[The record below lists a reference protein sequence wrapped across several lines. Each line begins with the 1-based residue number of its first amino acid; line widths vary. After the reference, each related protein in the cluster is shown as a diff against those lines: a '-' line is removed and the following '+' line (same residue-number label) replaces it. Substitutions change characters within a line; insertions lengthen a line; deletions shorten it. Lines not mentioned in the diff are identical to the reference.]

1 MVEMVT
7 HKKNVK
13 SIIRCISLCIV
24 ALFIMSI
31 AINRNVITIYA
42 DDDKS
47 YVTDN
52 ADILQ
57 SDEIEKLEKMCAK
70 ASQNCKTDIFIITLT
85 DNLTEFEL
93 DTYLRNMM
101 STDGFGYNDTYLT
114 DAPDAIGF
122 AIDMTSRKYR
132 ISSSGNS
139 MSDISQSA
147 MDNMVS
153 GVQEYLSDGD
163 YYTACVK
170 FINSVQRNMNTSI
183 IYKLTRNLT
192 TKLFISIGVATAA
205 VVIMMFN
212 AKSKVTVDSTTYTKD
227 HRFNV
232 NARQDIFV
240 NTTVVTHHI
249 DRSDHSSSSDGG
261 GGGSSG
267 GGNYGG
273 GGGSF

>member
-101 STDGFGYNDTYLT
+101 STDGFGYNDTYLVYDEDEHIT
-114 DAPDAIGF
+114 EIYEKELKVKKLP
-122 AIDMTSRKYR
+122 
-132 ISSSGNS
+132 SS
-139 MSDISQSA
+139 
-147 MDNMVS
+147 
-153 GVQEYLSDGD
+153 E
-163 YYTACVK
+163 
-170 FINSVQRNMNTSI
+170 
-183 IYKLTRNLT
+183 
-192 TKLFISIGVATAA
+192 
-205 VVIMMFN
+205 
-212 AKSKVTVDSTTYTKD
+212 
-227 HRFNV
+227 
-232 NARQDIFV
+232 
-240 NTTVVTHHI
+240 
-249 DRSDHSSSSDGG
+249 
-261 GGGSSG
+261 
-267 GGNYGG
+267 NYILDCHK
-273 GGGSF
+273 

>member
-47 YVTDN
+47 YVIDN

-114 DAPDAIGF
+114 DDPDAIGF

-227 HRFNV
+227 RRFNV

-267 GGNYGG
+267 GDNSGG

>member
-1 MVEMVT
+1 MIQIVT
-7 HKKNVK
+7 HKKNIK
-13 SIIRCISLCIV
+13 NIIRCMSLCVV

-31 AINRNVITIYA
+31 AIDRNVITIYA
-42 DDDKS
+42 DDNKS

-52 ADILQ
+52 AGILQ
-57 SDEIEKLEKMCAK
+57 SDEIEKLEKLCK
-70 ASQNCKTDIFIITLT
+70 KVSQSCKTDIFIVTLT
-85 DNLTEFEL
+85 DNLTDFEL

-101 STDGFGYNDTYLT
+101 NTDGFGYNDTYLT
-114 DAPDAIGF
+114 DDPDAIGF

-153 GVQEYLSDGD
+153 TVQEYLADGN
-163 YYTACVK
+163 YYKACVK
-170 FINSVQRNMNTSI
+170 FINSVQKNMNTSI
-183 IYKLTRNLT
+183 TYKLTRNLT
-192 TKLFISIGVATAA
+192 TKLLISIGVATVV

-232 NARQDIFV
+232 NARQDMFI
-240 NTTVVTHHI
+240 NTTVTTRHI
-249 DRSDHSSSSDGG
+249 ERNNNSSSS
-261 GGGSSG
+261 GSSG
-267 GGNYGG
+267 SSSGGNSGG